1 MADDPLVQALAKHLA
16 WNLADLRHRRALSQ
30 RALAER
36 AGLPRTTLGQLE
48 SGQANPTLA
57 VLARLAAALQVSIE
71 ELLSPPWRELA
82 VHPAGSLPIRQVG
95 PGGLGELRHLLPD
108 PIPGLGIDRIALPA
122 GASFAG
128 VPHRPGTREYLA
140 CERGQLELWAGGDK
154 ALLGP
159 GDVVAFAG
167 DQPHGYRNP
176 GGVEAVGFSVV
187 ALAPGGGQGSP

>member
-1 MADDPLVQALAKHLA
+1 MADDPLTQALAKHLA
-16 WNLADLRHRRALSQ
+16 LNLTDLRHRRGLSQ

-48 SGQANPTLA
+48 SGQANPTLS
-57 VLARLAAALQVSIE
+57 VLARLAAALQVTIE
-71 ELLSPPWRELA
+71 ELLSRPWQATATYR
-82 VHPAGSLPIRQVG
+82 AGELPIRQVG
-95 PGGLGELRHLLPD
+95 PQGLGELRHLLPD
-108 PIPGLGIDRIALPA
+108 PIPGLGIDRIALPP

-140 CERGQLELWAGGDK
+140 CEAGQLELWASGDK
-154 ALLGP
+154 VLLAK

-176 GGVEAVGFSVV
+176 GSEEAVGFSVV
-187 ALAPGGGQGSP
+187 ALAGGQA